1 MIDFSVAVVAGGK
14 SSRMG
19 ADKAF
24 VTLQDRPLI
33 AHVVERVAELGQRE
47 TFLVTNR
54 PADYA
59 AIKLRMVQDV
69 LPGKGSLG
77 GIYTALMHSP
87 SPYTLVLAVDQPFVQ
102 SALLRYMVSLCAGD
116 AFDVVVPRRDGYP
129 QGLHAVYRQT
139 CKAPILARLQA
150 DRLKVIGFYD
160 AVRVRAVDEPE
171 YATFDPD
178 GRSFFNV
185 NTPEDLN
192 EARRLAAEGA

>member
-1 MIDFSVAVVAGGK
+1 MIDFSVAIVAGGK

-19 ADKAF
+19 TDKAF
-24 VTLQDRPLI
+24 VTLNERPII
-33 AHVVERVAELGQRE
+33 AHILERVAELGQRE

-59 AIKLRMVQDV
+59 GLGLRMEQDI

-77 GIYTALMHSP
+77 GIYTALVQSP

-102 SALLRYMVSLCAGD
+102 PALLAYMVGLCAED
-116 AFDVVVPRRDGYP
+116 VYDVVVPRREGYP
-129 QGLHAVYRQT
+129 QGLHAVYGRT
-139 CKAPILARLQA
+139 CIDPILTRLQA

-171 YATFDPD
+171 YTPIDPH
-178 GRSFFNV
+178 GYSFFNV
-185 NTPEDLN
+185 NTPEDLTL
-192 EARRLAAEGA
+192 ARQLAVEGV